1 MREKLRLNVTLSY
14 YLVGILPIIVAMLV
28 FVVFYVNDSAHNLS
42 EGTYRELRAAA
53 AELRQHYLED
63 MANGIEPEY
72 SHEYVDALTEYDI
85 QMTLFVGDTRF
96 VTSVRDDNNPSGR
109 NEGTKAASG
118 IYERVAGGG
127 GELFDKGVPVGNDT
141 YYVCY
146 LPILNNSGNM
156 VGMAFAGTPDAM
168 VRKSILT
175 GVKNAVIIAVVLMLV
190 LGALVSFVGRRIQ
203 EPIGKII
210 KYTERMSTGD
220 LTVDIDCKSKLSDIN
235 GLIESQK
242 ILQDEFRK
250 ITGELNKNIDVM
262 NELVVSLSESSREA
276 KYSTDN
282 VSKAIDGVAYG
293 ASQQAHNT
301 HEAQN
306 AVVNIGKTI
315 EQVLAES
322 KNLIKSVDT
331 MTRIKNNTVQN
342 MEAVMFNTDKAI
354 ENIHIQSQK
363 TNESAK
369 EISKAVEIITSIAAQ
384 TNLLSLNAS
393 IEAARAGDA
402 GKGFAVVANEIRD
415 LADQSN
421 NSATEI
427 QEIVAALMVQA
438 DNTLKQSNNLAEQQ
452 KQQEEFV
459 NDTKRAFNELG
470 AAIDVT
476 SHSADTIAVSVDEVN
491 RAKTEILGLV
501 EELSAISEENAASA
515 EETTA
520 SAQVLNQSLISI
532 DGDVVKVSKMSEDL
546 VEVMSFFN
554 N

>member
-1 MREKLRLNVTLSY
+1 MAFMNALR
-14 YLVGILPIIVAMLV
+14 
-28 FVVFYVNDSAHNLS
+28 
-42 EGTYRELRAAA
+42 
-53 AELRQHYLED
+53 
-63 MANGIEPEY
+63 
-72 SHEYVDALTEYDI
+72 
-85 QMTLFVGDTRF
+85 
-96 VTSVRDDNNPSGR
+96 
-109 NEGTKAASG
+109 
-118 IYERVAGGG
+118 GGG

>member
-118 IYERVAGGG
+118 IYERVAGG